1 MAVMY
6 FAYGT
11 NINKKFIE
19 SLGVVII
26 ERKPAKLK
34 GYTVRFNIRSGKEKE
49 GYANIT
55 ADKGSEVS
63 GILYKI
69 PDEDV
74 KILDTYENYPELYEK
89 IKVTVETEKGTV
101 EAFAYRGVGKHVRE
115 GLLPYSRHVEI
126 INGI

>member
-26 ERKPAKLK
+26 ERKPAVLK
-34 GYTVRFNIRSGKEKE
+34 GYRLIFNIISENEGE
-49 GYANIT
+49 GYANIMPEKQ
-55 ADKGSEVS
+55 AQVEGA
-63 GILYKI
+63 LYKI